1 MYDSFGTAS
10 SHTLIRGIFQQTYF
24 HWIVYLWLYFIRILN
39 HTSMEGLSLLPPQ
52 GSKPQMQCIDKFQRL
67 EIPPYCK
74 EIPYISMKRS
84 FQVSS
89 MPLHIWFENI
99 VYVTPIMLYSFFPRW
114 KCLIP
119 ATVDRKTTTTRMDLL
134 SFLEKARSK
143 QTRVIAKIAKSS
155 KIPAIE
161 YCGSLG
167 YYKNDSQSSCD

>member
-1 MYDSFGTAS
+1 MYDSFGIKS
-10 SHTLIRGIFQQTYF
+10 QIKRIFQQTYF
-24 HWIVYLWLYFIRILN
+24 HWIVYLWLYLIRILN

-89 MPLHIWFENI
+89 MTLHIWFKNI
-99 VYVTPIMLYSFFPRW
+99 VNLTLMLFNVYGQVYSFSLLW

-134 SFLEKARSK
+134 SVLEKARSK

-155 KIPAIE
+155 KTPAIE

-167 YYKNDSQSSCD
+167 YYKNDS